1 MKNFEVNRENRV
13 EEFKAALDR
22 IKKDFIGD
30 DFKSDKPMFILAGG
44 QPGSGKTAMIETI
57 KANNKSTKFVVIDLD
72 VFRQY
77 HPDFEEIKKYH
88 KEDGAMLTN
97 SFAFQIEDEM
107 LKYVI
112 ENSINTI
119 NVTSLR
125 NTGLIMKN
133 IKESIIPKGVHVKTY
148 VMAVSPE
155 ESYYSTLI
163 RFKEQQMDSNQIVR
177 FNSKKFHDEAYKE
190 MNGTLIELQKE
201 NIPIIVCKRAQKKDK
216 PPIIVFSSEGKK
228 YADSRI
234 GVTMSLLNNRKESY
248 ERVIQIIKQENLN
261 LSADEKYAIEDFQK
275 LLNQIKDKEEEKR

>member
-1 MKNFEVNRENRV
+1 
-13 EEFKAALDR
+13 
-22 IKKDFIGD
+22 
-30 DFKSDKPMFILAGG
+30 MFRLFPGATILCN
-44 QPGSGKTAMIETI
+44 QHLI
-57 KANNKSTKFVVIDLD
+57 
-72 VFRQY
+72 QY

-177 FNSKKFHDEAYKE
+177 FNSKKFHDEAYKG

-234 GVTMSLLNNRKESY
+234 GVRMSLLNNRKESY
-248 ERVIQIIKQENLN
+248 ERVIQIIKQE
-261 LSADEKYAIEDFQK
+261 KVIQ
-275 LLNQIKDKEEEKR
+275 LLIKMELIT